1 VFSKK
6 NNIQFALKFIILN
19 CSISESGFYSKGH
32 NSVSFCT
39 IAYAYSVPEWIIMN
53 NNLIFTTLVLYVP
66 DSMGKI
72 YTLPMFDRLTV

>member
-1 VFSKK
+1 
-6 NNIQFALKFIILN
+6 
-19 CSISESGFYSKGH
+19 
-32 NSVSFCT
+32 
-39 IAYAYSVPEWIIMN
+39 MN